1 MVIESKLLEES
12 KENEEILRS
21 VDKDKRILLIS
32 HCLRSSGDCTAKMTK
47 AGLECRDDCP
57 TRCTVGRLRI
67 AAQELGYKGVCI
79 APGGSMALKF
89 IKNNKPE
96 GIVAVACI
104 KELEEGVCAVKELV
118 GDKKG
123 NASTGNGPVIVAI
136 PLLRDGCVDTEVDE
150 EEAERIIKL

>member
-1 MVIESKLLEES
+1 MVMESKLLKES
-12 KENEEILRS
+12 KKNEEMLRS
-21 VDKDKRILLIS
+21 VDRGKRVLLIS

-89 IKNNKPE
+89 IKDNKPE
-96 GIVAVACI
+96 AIVAIACM

-118 GDKKG
+118 EDKKG
-123 NASTGNGPVIVAI
+123 NALAGDGPVIIAV

-150 EEAERIIKL
+150 EEAERIIRL

>member
-1 MVIESKLLEES
+1 MVMESKLLKES
-12 KENEEILRS
+12 KKNEEMLRS
-21 VDKDKRILLIS
+21 VDMGKRVLLIS

-89 IKNNKPE
+89 IKDNKPE
-96 GIVAVACI
+96 AIVAIACM

-118 GDKKG
+118 EDKKG
-123 NASTGNGPVIVAI
+123 NALAGDGPVIIAV

-150 EEAERIIKL
+150 EEAERIIRL